1 MFFVRKRC
9 GFCLYKSKI
18 KVRHFEIL
26 IINRI
31 ESNHCAIYHNLKFLN
46 FHF

>member
-1 MFFVRKRC
+1 MRELKQIDVFVRKRC

-18 KVRHFEIL
+18 KVQHFEIL

-31 ESNHCAIYHNLKFLN
+31 ESLCNLS
-46 FHF
+46 